1 MIGAKNTNKVYK
13 THQKNTITLYVFVS
27 PFNHIMN
34 VLSLVQ
40 GFFGLTSLDSRIQPK
55 KNIPSQP
62 SKWNSLEFKIYMA
75 ICVLVVPN
83 MFYTTIKA
91 TSEYNENYQSFS
103 RLLSKGWIFGRK
115 VDNSDQQYSFFRNNF
130 LLLSMVAS
138 GHVLLKKLMVD
149 YIIPGNNKILFD
161 FFFGFIFLF
170 VLHGI
175 NMVKILFLI
184 GMLHGF
190 TYIFIKQKQYKIGK
204 IALFFFGVGTLFFN
218 VKFRKWK
225 FADIIPIFGFM
236 DKMFKGIVARWDVFY
251 NFMLLRVLSY
261 ELDLLEA
268 EQLLALEKKE
278 DTTEDTIELIE
289 SHTKGTTKKE
299 VTKQEPITNDIERMS
314 YRHNIKQYN
323 VINQFAY
330 LLYAPLLI
338 AGPVVTFNDYLC
350 QNKSSLPTT
359 FKFKVVYMFRFLFC
373 FLTMEVL
380 LHYTYVVALSKFKA
394 WEGLSSYQISM
405 IGLFNL
411 NLVWLKLLIPWR
423 FFRLWSL
430 LDNMD
435 PPENMLRCM
444 NNNFSALQFW
454 RSWHRSFN
462 KWVVRYIYIPLGG
475 SKNRVLASLCVFTFV
490 AIWHD
495 IELKLLIWGW
505 MIVLFLIP
513 EIFLSSFTY
522 KLLGHKPKVYRLVT
536 GAGCVVNVWL
546 MMIANIFG
554 FCLGQDG
561 TKKFLNDL
569 FYTMNGLIFFVISS
583 GCLFIAIQIM
593 FEIREQEKRAGINAK
608 C

>member
-1 MIGAKNTNKVYK
+1 MSVLN
-13 THQKNTITLYVFVS
+13 FV
-27 PFNHIMN
+27 
-34 VLSLVQ
+34 Q
-40 GFFGLTSLDSRIQPK
+40 RFFALTSLDNRIQPK
-55 KNIPSQP
+55 KNVISQP
-62 SKWNSLEFKIYMA
+62 SKWNSLEFKIYIA
-75 ICVLVVPN
+75 LCVLVVPN

-91 TSEYNENYQSFS
+91 TSDYNNNYQSFS
-103 RLLSKGWIFGRK
+103 RLLSNGWLFGRK
-115 VDNSDQQYSFFRNNF
+115 IDNSDQQYSFFRNNF
-130 LLLSMVAS
+130 LLLSIVAS
-138 GHVLLKKLMVD
+138 AHVLLKKIMVD

-161 FFFGFIFLF
+161 FVFGFIFLF

-175 NMVKILFLI
+175 NMIKILFLI
-184 GMLHGF
+184 GLLHGF

-204 IALFFFGVGTLFFN
+204 AALFFFGVGTLFFN
-218 VKFRKWK
+218 VKFRKWRYG
-225 FADIIPIFGFM
+225 DIVPVLAFM
-236 DKMFKGIVARWDVFY
+236 DKMFKGIVSRWDVFY

-261 ELDLLEA
+261 ELDLLEV
-268 EQLLALEKKE
+268 EQLFDLENKVNVSE
-278 DTTEDTIELIE
+278 DAIELIE
-289 SHTKGTTKKE
+289 NPAKKIA
-299 VTKQEPITNDIERMS
+299 KKKDIKLEPITNDIERMS
-314 YRHNIKQYN
+314 YRHDIKQYN
-323 VINQFAY
+323 FVNQFAY

-350 QNKSSLPTT
+350 QNKNSLPNSA
-359 FKFKVVYMFRFLFC
+359 KFKIVYLFRFLFC
-373 FLTMEVL
+373 YLTMEVL

-394 WEGLSSYQISM
+394 WENLSSYQISM

-411 NLVWLKLLIPWR
+411 NLIWLKLLIPWR

-444 NNNFSALQFW
+444 SNNFSALQFW

-462 KWVVRYIYIPLGG
+462 KWVIRYIYIPLGG
-475 SKNRVLASLCVFTFV
+475 SKNRLLASLCVFSFV

-495 IELKLLIWGW
+495 IELKLLLWGW

-522 KLLGHKPKVYRLVT
+522 KLLGHKPQLYRLVT

-554 FCLGQDG
+554 FCLGTDG

-569 FYTMNGLIFFVISS
+569 LYTSNGLIFFVVSS
-583 GCLFIAIQIM
+583 GCLFVAIQIM

>member
-1 MIGAKNTNKVYK
+1 MSI
-13 THQKNTITLYVFVS
+13 
-27 PFNHIMN
+27 
-34 VLSLVQ
+34 LSLLQ
-40 GFFGLTSLDSRIQPK
+40 GFFGLTSLDHRIQPK
-55 KNIPSQP
+55 KNVSAQP
-62 SKWNSLEFKIYMA
+62 SKWKSLEFKLYIA
-75 ICVLVVPN
+75 LCFIVVPN

-91 TSEYNENYQSFS
+91 TSEYNQNYQSFS
-103 RLLSKGWIFGRK
+103 RLLSNGWIFGRK

-130 LLLSMVAS
+130 LLLGGVAT
-138 GHVLLKKLMVD
+138 GHVLLKKLLIE
-149 YIIPGNNKILFD
+149 YLLSGNKRIQFD
-161 FFFGFIFLF
+161 FVFGFVFLF

-175 NMVKILFLI
+175 NMIKILFLI
-184 GMLHGF
+184 GMLHGI
-190 TYIFIKQKQYKIGK
+190 TYIFIKQKQHKVGK
-204 IALFFFGVGTLFFN
+204 PALFFFGVGTLFFN
-218 VKFRKWK
+218 VKFRKWRYG
-225 FADIIPIFGFM
+225 DILTILGFM
-236 DKMFKGIVARWDVFY
+236 DSFYKGIVARWDVFY

-268 EQLLALEKKE
+268 EELMTLEKKE
-278 DTTEDTIELIE
+278 DTSDDTIELLEI
-289 SHTKGTTKKE
+289 HTKGISTKENIKL
-299 VTKQEPITNDIERMS
+299 EPITNDAERMS
-314 YRHNIKQYN
+314 YRHNIKEYN
-323 VINQFAY
+323 FVNQFAY

-338 AGPVVTFNDYLC
+338 AGPVITFNDYLC
-350 QNKSSLPTT
+350 QNQRSLPNTM
-359 FKFKVVYMFRFLFC
+359 KFKVIYLLRFLFC

-394 WEGLSSYQISM
+394 WERLSSYQISM

-430 LDNMD
+430 MDNID

-462 KWVVRYIYIPLGG
+462 KWVLRYIYIPLGG
-475 SKNRVLASLCVFTFV
+475 SKNRLLASFCVFTFV

-495 IELKLLIWGW
+495 IELKLLLWGW

-513 EIFLSSFTY
+513 EIFLSSFVY
-522 KLLGHKPKVYRLVT
+522 KMFGHKPKTYRLLT
-536 GAGCVVNVWL
+536 GAGCVVNVWM

-569 FYTMNGLIFFVISS
+569 LFTTNGLIFFFASS
-583 GCLFIAIQIM
+583 GCLFIAIQVM
-593 FEIREQEKRAGINAK
+593 FELREQEKRAGIDAK

>member
-1 MIGAKNTNKVYK
+1 MSI
-13 THQKNTITLYVFVS
+13 IS
-27 PFNHIMN
+27 
-34 VLSLVQ
+34 LSQ
-40 GFFGLTSLDSRIQPK
+40 GFFGLTSLDNRIQPK
-55 KNIPSQP
+55 KNVSGQP
-62 SKWNSLEFKIYMA
+62 SKWKTHEFKLYIA
-75 ICVLVVPN
+75 LCVIIVPN

-91 TSEYNENYQSFS
+91 TSEYNQNYQSFS
-103 RLLSKGWIFGRK
+103 RLLSKGWLFGRK

-130 LLLSMVAS
+130 LLLSGVAT
-138 GHVLLKKLMVD
+138 GHVLLKKLL
-149 YIIPGNNKILFD
+149 IECLFPGNKRILFD
-161 FFFGFIFLF
+161 FVFGFIFLF

-175 NMVKILFLI
+175 NMIKILFLI
-184 GMLHGF
+184 GMLHGI
-190 TYIFIKQKQYKIGK
+190 TYLFIKQKQYKVGK
-204 IALFFFGVGTLFFN
+204 LALFFFGVGTLFFN

-225 FADIIPIFGFM
+225 YGELLSVLGFM
-236 DKMFKGIVARWDVFY
+236 DSMFKGIVARWDVFY
-251 NFMLLRVLSY
+251 NFMLLRLLSY
-261 ELDLLEA
+261 EFDLLEA
-268 EQLLALEKKE
+268 EELISLEKKGDE
-278 DTTEDTIELIE
+278 SEDTIELLE
-289 SHTKGTTKKE
+289 THTKGGS
-299 VTKQEPITNDIERMS
+299 TKQNAKLEPITNDVERMS
-314 YRHNIKQYN
+314 YRHKIKQYN
-323 VINQFAY
+323 IVNQFAY

-350 QNKSSLPTT
+350 QSQRSLPNSM
-359 FKFKVVYMFRFLFC
+359 KFKVVYLLRFLFC

-430 LDNMD
+430 MDNID

-462 KWVVRYIYIPLGG
+462 KWVIRYIYIPLGG
-475 SKNRVLASLCVFTFV
+475 SKNRLLASFCVFTFV

-495 IELKLLIWGW
+495 IELKLLLWGW

-513 EIFLSSFTY
+513 EIFLSSFVY
-522 KLLGHKPKVYRLVT
+522 KMFAHKPKFYRLLT
-536 GAGCVVNVWL
+536 GAGCVINVWL

-561 TKKFLNDL
+561 TKKFLDDL
-569 FYTMNGLIFFVISS
+569 FFTTNGLIFFFASS
-583 GCLFIAIQIM
+583 GCLFVAIQVM
-593 FEIREQEKRAGINAK
+593 FELREQEKRAGIDAK